1 MQKENIFFHIPHNVK
16 IGNNR
21 NIGFSEQF
29 VYTYFKL
36 MCQCSERQNQNKTN
50 KRAAFFDNCK
60 VVLKLLNTNKN
71 CHSIYRRTNEWRNVL
86 VTDERSDNSL
96 SY

>member
-1 MQKENIFFHIPHNVK
+1 MQKENIFFSNTTHVK
-16 IGNNR
+16 IGNKR
-21 NIGFSEQF
+21 NTGFSEQF
-29 VYTYFKL
+29 VNTYFKL

-50 KRAAFFDNCK
+50 KRAALFDNCK
-60 VVLKLLNTNKN
+60 VVLKLLKTNKS

-86 VTDERSDNSL
+86 VTDERSGTSL